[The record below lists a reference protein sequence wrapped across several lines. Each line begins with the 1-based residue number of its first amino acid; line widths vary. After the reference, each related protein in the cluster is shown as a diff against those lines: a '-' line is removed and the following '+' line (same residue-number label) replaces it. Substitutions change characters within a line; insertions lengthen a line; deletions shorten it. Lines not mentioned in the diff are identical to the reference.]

1 MEFAGDF
8 ATISGER
15 REMIDCQARML
26 HIPMT
31 KKRVS
36 LHAVCP
42 KKAAP
47 GGNTLTVSGGGTQ
60 RSCTTFR
67 GNLFELKSLGA

>member
-26 HIPMT
+26 HIPI
-31 KKRVS
+31 KKTGFSSPR
-36 LHAVCP
+36 LP
-42 KKAAP
+42 EKAASV
-47 GGNTLTVSGGGTQ
+47 GNTLMVSGAGTR
-60 RSCTTFR
+60 RSAPHSVVIYL
-67 GNLFELKSLGA
+67 N